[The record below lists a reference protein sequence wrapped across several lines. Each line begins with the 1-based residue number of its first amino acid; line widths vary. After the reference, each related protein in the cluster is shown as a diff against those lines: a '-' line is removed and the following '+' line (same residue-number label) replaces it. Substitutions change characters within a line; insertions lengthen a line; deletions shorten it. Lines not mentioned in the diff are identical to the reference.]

1 MSIEHELRLCNVSYQ
16 EAPGYP
22 SFFVSRSLVKPDWTW
37 TVYIN
42 GHLVDQSV
50 PPITSIPPCST
61 GETAVVL
68 QKINTLK
75 ICPGNPETRYVAV
88 AENKKNKQ
96 FVSHS
101 KAYIDSGFCVEFNGN
116 SYPATVRSTNC
127 HLLTEDK
134 QCAECK
140 GYHRN
145 LSTLALRFEKMKRP
159 SCVKSYKNYR
169 SVILSMIPA

>member
-75 ICPGNPETRYVAV
+75 IFALVIQKRDMLLLLKIRKISSLCHTQKLTLILV
-88 AENKKNKQ
+88 
-96 FVSHS
+96 FVWSS
-101 KAYIDSGFCVEFNGN
+101 MEILIQLQSGL
-116 SYPATVRSTNC
+116 PI
-127 HLLTEDK
+127 
-134 QCAECK
+134 
-140 GYHRN
+140 
-145 LSTLALRFEKMKRP
+145 
-159 SCVKSYKNYR
+159 
-169 SVILSMIPA
+169 VIC